1 MEKKQGAFRTTI
13 GGQALI
19 EGILMRGPEKDAIV
33 VRSPEGL
40 VTKVTERKFIRSKYP
55 ILGVP
60 ILRGAVTFISSMIT
74 GVKALMFSADY
85 FPDEEDAQPGKFDQW
100 LEKHIPAEKLQ
111 SLVVAF
117 SVILSLALTLVL
129 FMLLPTFIA
138 GLFHA
143 KSAAVHNII
152 EGVVKVAIFL
162 GYLILCSKQKDVHR
176 VFCYHGAEHK
186 TIFCYEAGLPLTVE
200 ESADGWVYFLLYN
213 NDGRPVIYRWD
224 TAALEFAVSDT
235 EVYTGPYY
243 SNQEPDY
250 HGLVWCEYYARTI
263 GDTYGVEVLLWEDAN
278 LVQPWD
284 YNFETEYLVPVFK
297 RELDWLNERL
307 ANFPEGMLEAA
318 ISHFSSLKIC
328 LVREI
333 IGSAESGSVSRA
345 NGIQFMNGTDAY
357 IVLAA
362 GDTSEKALYHELYHV
377 METHILGNSIALDQ
391 WAKLNPVGFEYDYD
405 YLANAQRDGSEF
417 LQPDT
422 RSFVDTYSMSYPKE
436 DRARIFEYAMT
447 AGNEPLFAASPLQYK
462 LKMLCQGIREAFGLK
477 KSPENFLWEQYLNQ
491 PMAYTG
497 K

>member
-1 MEKKQGAFRTTI
+1 MTASVASDTEIKLDYYDLETGR
-13 GGQALI
+13 
-19 EGILMRGPEKDAIV
+19 R
-33 VRSPEGL
+33 RSS
-40 VTKVTERKFIRSKYP
+40 VT
-55 ILGVP
+55 
-60 ILRGAVTFISSMIT
+60 
-74 GVKALMFSADY
+74 
-85 FPDEEDAQPGKFDQW
+85 
-100 LEKHIPAEKLQ
+100 
-111 SLVVAF
+111 
-117 SVILSLALTLVL
+117 
-129 FMLLPTFIA
+129 LPF
-138 GLFHA
+138 F
-143 KSAAVHNII
+143 
-152 EGVVKVAIFL
+152 
-162 GYLILCSKQKDVHR
+162 
-176 VFCYHGAEHK
+176 
-186 TIFCYEAGLPLTVE
+186 GLPLTVE

-477 KSPENFLWEQYLNQ
+477 KSTENFPWEQYLNQ

>member
-19 EGILMRGPEKDAIV
+19 KGILMRGPEKDAIV

-85 FPDEEDAQPGKFDQW
+85 FPDEGDAQPGKFDQW

-176 VFCYHGAEHK
+176 RSA
-186 TIFCYEAGLPLTVE
+186 TSDAGIRPSSAAMRRACLTVM
-200 ESADGWVYFLLYN
+200 S
-213 NDGRPVIYRWD
+213 
-224 TAALEFAVSDT
+224 
-235 EVYTGPYY
+235 
-243 SNQEPDY
+243 
-250 HGLVWCEYYARTI
+250 
-263 GDTYGVEVLLWEDAN
+263 
-278 LVQPWD
+278 VQPKHHPRCGTS
-284 YNFETEYLVPVFK
+284 FLFVVIIVSILV
-297 RELDWLNERL
+297 
-307 ANFPEGMLEAA
+307 
-318 ISHFSSLKIC
+318 SSLVFPYINWQNIWVRIGVKLLLLIPVVGVTYEFNRFVGAHD
-328 LVREI
+328 LV
-333 IGSAESGSVSRA
+333 VTPHHCPLRA
-345 NGIQFMNGTDAY
+345 CGCR
-357 IVLAA
+357 
-362 GDTSEKALYHELYHV
+362 TSPP
-377 METHILGNSIALDQ
+377 T
-391 WAKLNPVGFEYDYD
+391 
-405 YLANAQRDGSEF
+405 
-417 LQPDT
+417 
-422 RSFVDTYSMSYPKE
+422 
-436 DRARIFEYAMT
+436 
-447 AGNEPLFAASPLQYK
+447 
-462 LKMLCQGIREAFGLK
+462 
-477 KSPENFLWEQYLNQ
+477 
-491 PMAYTG
+491 
-497 K
+497 